1 VDIKSLL
8 ANDRSLSTAD
18 NNSISR
24 LLNENDL
31 LIFPSYATIEWTKS
45 SDSLSINY
53 LTDTDLINIH
63 KGKLDEINKN
73 IISLRSGW
81 VNLKHSKDNYYVTK
95 IIKKKK
101 EMILYFFTGA
111 TNKTFLKD
119 MQLNS
124 EITDIFYTDIEFVPG
139 TYLIDLS
146 NRKMHYKCLLK
157 KYRFDRG
164 STYLVITGNEISLS
178 KISDL
183 SISPNELQKFYKD
196 KKLKKTTG
204 VTKILSVF

>member
-1 VDIKSLL
+1 MIRRLLILFSGLICLSVFCQIPHGSIHVDIKSLL

-101 EMILYFFTGA
+101 EMIL
-111 TNKTFLKD
+111 
-119 MQLNS
+119 
-124 EITDIFYTDIEFVPG
+124 
-139 TYLIDLS
+139 
-146 NRKMHYKCLLK
+146 
-157 KYRFDRG
+157 
-164 STYLVITGNEISLS
+164 
-178 KISDL
+178 
-183 SISPNELQKFYKD
+183 
-196 KKLKKTTG
+196 
-204 VTKILSVF
+204 

>member
-139 TYLIDLS
+139 TYLIDLFKQE
-146 NRKMHYKCLLK
+146 NAL
-157 KYRFDRG
+157 
-164 STYLVITGNEISLS
+164 
-178 KISDL
+178 
-183 SISPNELQKFYKD
+183 
-196 KKLKKTTG
+196 
-204 VTKILSVF
+204 